1 MIQNW
6 PRGNQRADKKIE
18 LQTLIEFFNISIF
31 FLRIIS
37 QKGVTFLNECVG
49 VTFLNECVVLI
60 EGVLY
65 GRGGVLLFGGKGCI

>member
-37 QKGVTFLNECVG
+37 QKGVTFLNECMG
-49 VTFLNECVVLI
+49 VTFLNEYVVLI
-60 EGVLY
+60 EGVTY
-65 GRGGVLLFGGKGCI
+65 GRGGLLLFGGKGCI

>member
-6 PRGNQRADKKIE
+6 SRDNQRADKKTE

-37 QKGVTFLNECVG
+37 QKGVTFLNV
-49 VTFLNECVVLI
+49 CVVLI
-60 EGVLY
+60 EGVPY
-65 GRGGVLLFGGKGCI
+65 GRGGLLLFVGKGCI